1 MTLTYSINEE
11 FTVELDGER
20 LREDYDF
27 YRENYPDLE
36 DDEILKNIYND
47 YMCQDIDASITA
59 GGILGYDIQDTLAA
73 TLDLTEDQFIAL
85 AREELDLQRYP
96 EDADGQLHL
105 F

>member
-11 FTVELDGER
+11 FTVELDGDQ
-20 LREDYDF
+20 LRDDYGF
-27 YRENYPDLE
+27 YREHYPNLE

-47 YMCQDIDASITA
+47 YMCHDIHDVDINYDSLDIT
-59 GGILGYDIQDTLAA
+59 A

-85 AREELDLQRYP
+85 AREELDLESYP

>member
-11 FTVELDGER
+11 FTVELDGEQ
-20 LREDYDF
+20 LRDDYEF
-27 YRENYPDLE
+27 YRERYPNLE
-36 DDEILKNIYND
+36 DDEILSNIYSD
-47 YMCQDIDASITA
+47 YLCHDIHDVDINYDSLDIT
-59 GGILGYDIQDTLAA
+59 A

-85 AREELDLQRYP
+85 AREELNLPRHP